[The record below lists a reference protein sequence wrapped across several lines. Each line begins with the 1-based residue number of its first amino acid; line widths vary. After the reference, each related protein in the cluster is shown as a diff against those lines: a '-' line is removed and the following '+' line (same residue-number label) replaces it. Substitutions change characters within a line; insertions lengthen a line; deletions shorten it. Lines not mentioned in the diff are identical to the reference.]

1 LIRTL
6 LDRVEASAALP
17 AELRR
22 LYDGDLGFRE
32 GVSANFVETLD
43 GVVSYALPGQEGGGV
58 ISGRDPG
65 DRFIMDLL
73 RASADA
79 IVVGAKTFAAVP
91 ASATWV
97 PGEIYP
103 AARGAY
109 AAYRREELG
118 KVRPP
123 LLVVVSGLGRVA
135 LPEGAVRMASPEEV
149 VPRLRAEFGARH
161 ILLEGGPRLFGE
173 FVAAGGVD
181 ELFLTLSPQLA
192 GRATGGGRPGLIEGL
207 GFTPEQA
214 PWLRL
219 ASVKVGE
226 RGHLYLR
233 YGAAAPPFTVHG

>member
-6 LDRVEASAALP
+6 LERVPPAVPLPAAL
-17 AELRR
+17 RR
-22 LYDGDLGFRE
+22 WYDGDLGFRE

-91 ASATWV
+91 ASARWL
-97 PGEIYP
+97 PGELYP
-103 AARGAY
+103 PAREAY
-109 AAYRREELG
+109 AAYRREVLG
-118 KVRPP
+118 KERPP
-123 LLVVVSGLGRVA
+123 LLVIVSASGRVL
-135 LPEGAVRMASPEEV
+135 LPESALLVSSPEAV
-149 VPRLRAEFGARH
+149 VPRLRTEFGARH
-161 ILLEGGPRLFGE
+161 ILLEGGPHLFGG
-173 FVAAGGVD
+173 FVAQGLVD

-192 GRATGGGRPGLIEGL
+192 GRATGAPRPGLIEGQ
-207 GFTPEQA
+207 GFSPEKA
-214 PWLRL
+214 PWLEL
-219 ASVKVGE
+219 ASVKLGE

-233 YGAAAPPFTVHG
+233 YGTAAPPFTVHG